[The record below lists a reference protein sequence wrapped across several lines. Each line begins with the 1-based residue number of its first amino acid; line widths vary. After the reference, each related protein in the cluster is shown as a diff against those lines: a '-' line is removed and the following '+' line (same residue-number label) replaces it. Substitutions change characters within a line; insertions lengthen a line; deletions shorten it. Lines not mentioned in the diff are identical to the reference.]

1 MVLARADDPHGLP
14 GIRIRC
20 RSPCVAIATP
30 LGAVIARDRRLTVES
45 PADPHGDS
53 LAYLMVTFSPGR
65 RACMAQ
71 GKGSK
76 DRVHDLVATMFIY
89 GKARIRALCWWSWRV
104 GFYG

>member
-1 MVLARADDPHGLP
+1 
-14 GIRIRC
+14 
-20 RSPCVAIATP
+20 
-30 LGAVIARDRRLTVES
+30 
-45 PADPHGDS
+45 
-53 LAYLMVTFSPGR
+53 
-65 RACMAQ
+65 MAQ